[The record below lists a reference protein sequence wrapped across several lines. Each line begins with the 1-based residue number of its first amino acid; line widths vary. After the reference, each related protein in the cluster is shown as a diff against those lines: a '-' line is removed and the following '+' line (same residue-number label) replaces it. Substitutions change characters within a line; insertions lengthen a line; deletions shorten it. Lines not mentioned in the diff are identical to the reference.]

1 VGPAVQVIATTT
13 SPPHSSAIEE
23 VVALLTK
30 LGNRDDLEEMETESA
45 AGRKRSR
52 SEADNSEKVSA
63 PHSGSRRSSIVSS
76 GGSDSQDHVYN
87 VIVAVRQENILAT
100 AFHPELTDD
109 LRWHRQAYTH
119 FTYT

>member
-1 VGPAVQVIATTT
+1 MQVIATVR

-23 VVALLTK
+23 VVALLTQ
-30 LGNRDDLEEMETESA
+30 LGKQDQEQENGAA

-52 SEADNSEKVSA
+52 READS
-63 PHSGSRRSSIVSS
+63 
-76 GGSDSQDHVYN
+76 SDSKDHVYN

-109 LRWHRQAYTH
+109 LRWHRYTVN
-119 FTYT
+119 TYMHILLGCE